1 MDRTYSAGGGL
12 PAGIAAAALPNLDQ
26 ALRLTSAFLTGP
38 MMQSLRAVEHPMP
51 AFTTEPINLDQE
63 TWLDEV
69 GRAEVEVRHVP
80 GATDALYRIRAFG
93 DVLTMRL
100 QLNVWRFV
108 IVYALPSNDLVDVA
122 GVAPRFE
129 RWQTGAAHAGW
140 TIGWRDAVDPWEHDV
155 HMVETYCYA
164 MLPQDFLV
172 NPLAQLYWRNDIMQ
186 MTRAFMLEARRVGVS
201 LGKNSSHQMNR

>member
-1 MDRTYSAGGGL
+1 MSQDTVTHPLPGL
-12 PAGIAAAALPNLDQ
+12 EEAQ
-26 ALRLTSAFLTGP
+26 RLTSAFLTGP
-38 MMQSLRAVEHPMP
+38 MRQTLRAVEHPMP
-51 AFTTEPINLDQE
+51 AFTTEPVDLGRQP
-63 TWLDEV
+63 WLDEV
-69 GRAEVEVRHVP
+69 ANAVVETRHVP
-80 GATDALYRIRAFG
+80 GATDALYRIKAFG

-108 IVYALPSNDLVDVA
+108 IVYTVPSGDLVDVT

-140 TIGWRDAVDPWEHDV
+140 TIGWRDAVDPWAHDR

-164 MLPQDFLV
+164 MLPEDFLV

-186 MTRAFMLEARRVGVS
+186 MTRGFMLEARRGGVPLARATS
-201 LGKNSSHQMNR
+201 QQDGTVKSTVS